1 MNYLW
6 GGMLLIGIIYGLA
19 AGNLEAVTE
28 AAVSSS
34 KEAVS
39 LCVVMAGVMGLW
51 VGIMR
56 IAENAGLI
64 AQLTGKIRPVIRWLF
79 PRIPQDHPACQYI
92 ATNFIANILG
102 LGWAATP
109 AGITA
114 MEHLAELNR
123 EERSR
128 TGRSP
133 SIASREMCT
142 FLILNISSLQL
153 IPMTVVAYR
162 TEYGSTAPAAVV
174 GPAILA
180 TLVSTGAGVI
190 FCRIMDRKRR
200 GR

>member
-28 AAVSSS
+28 AAVSST

-39 LCVVMAGVMGLW
+39 LCVDMAGVMGLW

-123 EERSR
+123 EECSR

>member
-64 AQLTGKIRPVIRWLF
+64 AQLTGKIRPVLRWLF
-79 PRIPQDHPACQYI
+79 PRIPQDHPACHEFYREYPGPR
-92 ATNFIANILG
+92 LG
-102 LGWAATP
+102 GD
-109 AGITA
+109 AGR
-114 MEHLAELNR
+114 HH
-123 EERSR
+123 
-128 TGRSP
+128 GDG
-133 SIASREMCT
+133 ASR
-142 FLILNISSLQL
+142 
-153 IPMTVVAYR
+153 
-162 TEYGSTAPAAVV
+162 
-174 GPAILA
+174 
-180 TLVSTGAGVI
+180 
-190 FCRIMDRKRR
+190 
-200 GR
+200 